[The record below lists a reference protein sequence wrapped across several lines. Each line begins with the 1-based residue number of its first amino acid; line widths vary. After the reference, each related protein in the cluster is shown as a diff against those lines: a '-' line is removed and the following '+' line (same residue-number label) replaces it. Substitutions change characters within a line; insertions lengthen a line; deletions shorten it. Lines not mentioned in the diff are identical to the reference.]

1 MAVLKKHHKFP
12 RLELGQHSSCTWWK
26 HRQVRTVLLGLRV
39 FYSDSCRTLRS
50 LPVFSAPCSG
60 PTTPGPCRFWNP
72 FHVTLRLRIHSW
84 NPRFAPSTA
93 GTP

>member
-12 RLELGQHSSCTWWK
+12 RLEPGQHSSCTWWK

-50 LPVFSAPCSG
+50 LPSSLLPA
-60 PTTPGPCRFWNP
+60 PGPQPQGRTDCGALS
-72 FHVTLRLRIHSW
+72 TL
-84 NPRFAPSTA
+84 P
-93 GTP
+93 